1 MKAAINFIFN
11 FIKVNS
17 FLLIKFILFFCLL
30 NSAKNVIFFFIPY
43 IYLIFPR
50 KLNNLEVYLSS
61 SGGSK
66 LKDGCTQTE
75 PEPEPNQT
83 TTKLHTPNQTSQHNE
98 YKQVRIRIIIH
109 EILAFLRILTLNV
122 PVIHGVKISFYW

>member
-1 MKAAINFIFN
+1 MKTAINFIFN
-11 FIKVNS
+11 FIKVIS
-17 FLLIKFILFFCLL
+17 FLLIKLILFFCLL
-30 NSAKNVIFFFIPY
+30 NSAQNVILFSPH

-83 TTKLHTPNQTSQHNE
+83 TAKLHTPNQTSQHNE

-109 EILAFLRILTLNV
+109 EILACLLRILTLNV
-122 PVIHGVKISFYW
+122 PVIHGVKISFY